1 MPIPALRFYQSR
13 DRWGRCL
20 RYEQSLYR
28 KGPFLKLER
37 AFFIGINNRGCDLD
51 NSIGIITTQHA
62 NFDVELRLESGR
74 LLGPLTLAYETY
86 GILNSDAS
94 NVILVTHAWTGNAHA
109 AGIYTEEDRKPGWWD
124 NMIGPGKVLDTDRYF
139 ILCSN
144 TIGSCKGSTGPT
156 SIDPHTQRPYR
167 LKFPVL
173 MVRDMVRAQKLLLD
187 HLGIKSLLSIVG
199 GSMGAMQAIEWA
211 IHYPQMVRSIVP
223 IAGTGKTSPMAISLN
238 ALARQA
244 IYNDPLW
251 KKGNYQTE
259 HPPADGLALA
269 RAVGHISF
277 LSDQSMQLKFD
288 RRFSVR
294 DGMFDFFGKFEVERY
309 LDYNGKNFVDQ
320 FDTNS
325 FLYLAKAL
333 DLYNVSWN
341 FDSLTEALERISCQS
356 LWFAFTSDWLY
367 RPEQTEELVTE
378 LQRLNKTAN
387 YHLIDSDY
395 GHDSFLVE
403 PEKYIPLLKEFLDQL
418 DS

>member
-1 MPIPALRFYQSR
+1 MNNSV
-13 DRWGRCL
+13 
-20 RYEQSLYR
+20 
-28 KGPFLKLER
+28 
-37 AFFIGINNRGCDLD
+37 GIV
-51 NSIGIITTQHA
+51 TTKYA
-62 NFDVELRLESGR
+62 DFNVELRLESGR

-86 GILNSDAS
+86 GELNQEGS

-109 AGIYTEEDRKPGWWD
+109 AGLHSEEDRKPGWWD
-124 NMIGPGKVLDTDRYF
+124 NMIGPGKVLDTNRYF

-156 SIDPHTQRPYR
+156 SINPRTQRPYR
-167 LKFPVL
+167 LSFPVL

-187 HLGIKSLLSIVG
+187 HLGITSIAAIVG

-211 IHYPQMVRSIVP
+211 IHFPEMVRSIVP
-223 IAGTGKTSPMAISLN
+223 IAGTGRTSPMAIALN

-244 IYNDPLW
+244 IFNDPLW
-251 KKGNYQTE
+251 KKGNYQPE
-259 HPPADGLALA
+259 HPPADGFSLA

-277 LSDQSMQLKFD
+277 LSDASMQLKFE

-309 LDYNGKNFVDQ
+309 LDYNGNNFVDQ

-333 DLYNVSWN
+333 DLYDVAWN
-341 FDSLTEALERISCQS
+341 FDSLGEALDQIKCPS
-356 LWFAFTSDWLY
+356 LWFAFSSDWLY
-367 RPEQTEELVTE
+367 PPQQTEELVTE
-378 LQRLNKTAN
+378 LQRLNKTVD

-403 PEKYIPLLKEFLDQL
+403 PEKYIPLLKEFLDQRN
-418 DS
+418 